1 MRFHLWLSGVMTA
14 LLPSVAAAQSP
25 MSLHVSYGTYAA
37 GLEVAKVVAGFGLG
51 PYTYQMNLAYQ
62 TTGLVGLLNCGHQ
75 LNTVSGTWHGV
86 QPVPA
91 QFFGEGV
98 WRGQHRIAQIDYGR
112 GLPVV
117 RQLVP
122 PNEVERESVPDLLRE
137 NAIDTLSALME
148 LIRNVGTTG
157 RCETNVRTFD
167 GRRATEITASTV
179 GEETL
184 EQTSRSTFVG
194 PALRCDFAGRLLSGA
209 KFGDDRDEDS
219 KTMHGTA
226 WLAPA
231 TPGGLRVPVRMTFET
246 RWFGD
251 ATMYLTGA
259 GLGAQL
265 SAQAR

>member
-1 MRFHLWLSGVMTA
+1 MKLYPWLIGMMALPGVAVGQT
-14 LLPSVAAAQSP
+14 PT
-25 MSLHVSYGTYAA
+25 SLHVSYGTYAA

-51 PYTYQMNLAYQ
+51 PYSYQMNLSYQ
-62 TTGLVGLLNCGHQ
+62 TTGLVGLLNRGHQ
-75 LNTVSGTWHGV
+75 LSTVSGTWHGV

-98 WRGQHRIAQIDYGR
+98 WRGQHRIAQIDYAH
-112 GLPVV
+112 GLPIV

-122 PNEVERESVPDLLRE
+122 PNEVERESVPDSLRE

-148 LIRNVGTTG
+148 LIRNVGNSG

-167 GRRATEITASTV
+167 GRRATEITASTI
-179 GEETL
+179 GEEML
-184 EQTSRSTFVG
+184 ERTGRSSFVG
-194 PALRCDFAGRLLSGA
+194 LALRCDFAGRLLAGV

-219 KTMHGTA
+219 KTMHGSA
-226 WLAPA
+226 WLAPPIA
-231 TPGGLRVPVRMTFET
+231 GAPRVPVRMTFET

-265 SAQAR
+265 TAQAQ